1 MKVCFVSFEYPPN
14 IYGGAGIY
22 AETIIRGLKSR
33 GLEVFVISRGNQWN
47 YNDKTFR
54 IPMKEILYWGR
65 LFFSRPAVGLLHK
78 LNKILKFDLV
88 HMNEPHFP
96 LLWRPDLPTV
106 CTLHS
111 CQANEFVMRLRN
123 INKMKTVREI
133 KDLVLKSP
141 LGSILDL
148 CITHDADRIICP
160 SYQLAQMI
168 ESYYLVN
175 REKVF
180 VIPNGVDLKMFDR
193 VDNRDIN
200 HLSRYG
206 LNKDNYILYI
216 GRLTLFKGVQY
227 LIGAFGRIK
236 KEHPNLKLAI
246 VGTGDFGMYLRNIAH
261 GIKDVVFVGQVSS
274 LRVKKALYE
283 NSIAVVVPS
292 FFDTLPT
299 VVLEAMACRK
309 PVIASDTGGI
319 PSLVKHGKNGFLV
332 KPRDSESLARFIK
345 ILVEDPN
352 LRKRMGSF
360 GRRLAENEFSIDQM
374 INKTI
379 KVYDSLVQA

>member
-1 MKVCFVSFEYPPN
+1 MRVCFISFEYPPN

-22 AETIIRGLKSR
+22 AETIVNGLQSK
-33 GLEVFVISRGNQWN
+33 GLEVFVITRGNQKN
-47 YNDKTFR
+47 CEDKTFR
-54 IPMKEILYWGR
+54 VPIKEILYWGR

-88 HMNEPHFP
+88 HINEPHFP
-96 LLWRPDLPTV
+96 LLGRPDIPMV
-106 CTLHS
+106 CTLHT
-111 CQANEFVMRLRN
+111 CQANEFRMRLRN

-133 KDLVLKSP
+133 KDSVLKSP
-141 LGSILDL
+141 LGYVLDL
-148 CITHDADRIICP
+148 YITHDADRIICP

-175 REKVF
+175 RKRVF
-180 VIPNGVDLKMFDR
+180 VVPNGVNLGIFDR
-193 VDNRDIN
+193 VRECDIS
-200 HLSRYG
+200 HLSGYG
-206 LNKDNYILYI
+206 LEKENYILFI

-227 LIGAFGRIK
+227 LIKAFGRIK
-236 KEHPNLKLAI
+236 KEHPNLKLVI
-246 VGTGDFGMYLRNIAH
+246 VGTGDFEMYLRSIAN
-261 GIKDVVFVGQVSS
+261 GIEDVVFVGQVSS